1 MLTPSLSETKL
12 STRGFPVKN
21 AAAQELLEKIGETFL
36 TGYGY
41 AMEASDSAEAERR
54 LEGITRPYRGFGY
67 EGAAMALTMLDALPL
82 PGGGRLA
89 AFIAGRGRDHIY
101 MAYVGIGWALARLP
115 RFCWRAVDAPDPL
128 LRWLVLDGYG
138 FHQAYFRTERYVR
151 QHFTEPVFPWPAD
164 DPHEYAPQAI
174 DQGIGRALWFVS
186 GTDVG
191 LLARTIESFP
201 EIRRPDLY
209 SGAGLAATYAGGAD
223 EAELRQLADLAG
235 PHRDQVVQGSAFA
248 AKARVRAGLVVPH
261 THLATEV
268 LCGMS
273 PEQAAEVCDRARPDG
288 GADADGLPAYELW
301 RQRIA
306 AEIPAARE
314 ASR

>member
-1 MLTPSLSETKL
+1 MLTPSMSATKL

-21 AAAQELLEKIGETFL
+21 AASQELLEKIGETFL
-36 TGYGY
+36 TGYAY
-41 AMEASDSAEAERR
+41 AMEARGPSEAEQR
-54 LEGITRPYRGFGY
+54 LEDITKPFRGFGY

-82 PGGGRLA
+82 PGSGRMA

-101 MAYVGIGWALARLP
+101 MAYIGIGWAMARLP
-115 RFCWRAVDAPDPL
+115 RFRWRGIEAPDPL

-138 FHQAYFRTERYVR
+138 FHQAYFRTQRYVHQR
-151 QHFTEPVFPWPAD
+151 FCEPEFPWPAD
-164 DPHEYAPQAI
+164 DPHCYARHAI
-174 DQGIGRALWFVS
+174 DQGIGRAMWFAS
-186 GTDVG
+186 GTDAG
-191 LLARTIESFP
+191 LLARMIESFP
-201 EIRRPDLY
+201 AARQPDLY
-209 SGAGLAATYAGGAD
+209 SGAGLAVTYAGGAD
-223 EAELRQLADLAG
+223 EAELRRFADRAG
-235 PHRDQVVQGSAFA
+235 PYRGQVAQGSAFA

-273 PEQAAEVCDRARPDG
+273 PERAAEVCDRARPSG
-288 GADADGLPAYELW
+288 GDDGLPAYELW

-306 AEIPAARE
+306 AELAAARG